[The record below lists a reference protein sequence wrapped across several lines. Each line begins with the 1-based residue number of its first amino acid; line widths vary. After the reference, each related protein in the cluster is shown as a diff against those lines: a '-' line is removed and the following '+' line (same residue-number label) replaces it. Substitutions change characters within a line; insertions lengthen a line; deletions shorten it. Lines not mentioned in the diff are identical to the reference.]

1 METIEKLERI
11 ASDEAMSENFVTNL
25 VSQIYSDEEKPER
38 KFLQLKGAYEKNP
51 ELVND
56 LMLTLCGWSMDTLCD
71 QAIEETEG

>member
-1 METIEKLERI
+1 METIKKLERI

-25 VSQIYSDEEKPER
+25 VDQIYSDEEKPER
-38 KFLQLKGAYEKNP
+38 KFAQLKAAYEKNQ

>member
-11 ASDEAMSENFVTNL
+11 ASNEAMAESFVINL
-25 VSQIYSDEEKPER
+25 VNQIYSDEEKPER
-38 KFLQLKGAYEKNP
+38 KFAQLKTAYEKNP

-71 QAIEETEG
+71 QVTED